1 LLREGFVADVTVFD
15 EVTIDRGVEHF
26 VQDVPGDGFRYVRDA
41 HGVNTVVI
49 GGAVAYDNAIGYH
62 DAHRGQIIG

>member
-1 LLREGFVADVTVFD
+1 
-15 EVTIDRGVEHF
+15 VTIDRGGEHF

-49 GGAVAYDNAIGYH
+49 GGAVAYDNATGYH

>member
-1 LLREGFVADVTVFD
+1 
-15 EVTIDRGVEHF
+15 

-49 GGAVAYDNAIGYH
+49 GGAVAYDTATGYH